1 LILLWIFMVIHPKL
15 LLDVLLVRQRKKSQM
30 DHGQLSMVAEK
41 FQWVFS
47 EGLLNACGK
56 DAKFCRRQRT
66 MTPFRLGLAL
76 TATCASHRVETLAD
90 FHRGFNALFD
100 TTITY
105 KAFYNQLAKPHFA
118 TFVGTMASR
127 LLGEMT
133 LKVLGFTK
141 GRAFAEFRHILIQ
154 DGSSFA
160 IHDALREVFPGRFK
174 AVKPAAVELHTTMD
188 LLCDAP
194 TIVVLT
200 PDTTS
205 EQTFLPEPASLRD
218 SLLLADRGYI
228 DLGYLHRVSQQGGFF
243 IIRAKA
249 GMNPQVVEAFRE
261 DGTRLRS
268 LRNKSL
274 KAIHA
279 KLPKRHRV
287 ELVVEWQV
295 EEHPLRLRLLLSWNR
310 QTKEFCYLLT
320 NLPAQRYGLDMI
332 YRAYKW
338 RWQVELLFKEW
349 KSYAN
354 LHAFDTANPT
364 IVEGLI
370 WAAIAAAALKR
381 FLAYMTQL
389 LAEVPISTRKV
400 AMCAV
405 HVVGELVQALKTG
418 NAGGLYAALEAA
430 ITYLAC
436 HAQRA
441 HPKRDRATGRS
452 QLGLEPL
459 FGSDDAI
466 ELAEAA

>member
-1 LILLWIFMVIHPKL
+1 
-15 LLDVLLVRQRKKSQM
+15 M
-30 DHGQLSMVAEK
+30 DHGHLSMVADK

-47 EGLLNACGK
+47 EALLNACGTA
-56 DAKFCRRQRT
+56 AKFCRRRRAI
-66 MTPFRLGLAL
+66 TPFRLGLAL
-76 TATCASHRVETLAD
+76 TATCASQRVETLAD

-100 TTITY
+100 TTMTY

-118 TFVGTMASR
+118 TFMGTMASR
-127 LLGEMT
+127 LIGEMT
-133 LKVLGFTK
+133 LKVLGFEK
-141 GRAFAEFRHILIQ
+141 GRAFAEFRHIVIQ

-174 AVKPAAVELHTTMD
+174 VIKPAAVELHTTMD

-194 TIVVLT
+194 TTVVLT
-200 PDTTS
+200 PDTAS
-205 EQTFLPEPASLRD
+205 EQTFVPEPAALRD

-228 DLGYLHRVSQQGGFF
+228 DLGYMQRVGQQGGFF

-261 DGTRLRS
+261 DGLRLRS
-268 LRNKSL
+268 LRNKPL

-279 KLPKRHRV
+279 KLPKRQRV

-295 EEHPLRLRLLLSWNR
+295 EKQPLRLRLLISWNR
-310 QTKEFCYLLT
+310 QTKEFCYLLS
-320 NLPAQRYGLDMI
+320 NLPAPRYPLDLI
-332 YRAYKW
+332 SRAYKW

-354 LHAFDTANPT
+354 LHAFDTAKPA

-389 LAEVPISTRKV
+389 LAEVPMSTRKV

-405 HVVGELVQALKTG
+405 HVLGSIVAALKTG
-418 NAGGLYAALEAA
+418 DVAGLYAALEEA
-430 ITYLAC
+430 IMYLAC

-441 HPKRDRATGRS
+441 HPERDRHTGRS

-459 FGSDDAI
+459 FGSNDRI

>member
-1 LILLWIFMVIHPKL
+1 MVV
-15 LLDVLLVRQRKKSQM
+15 D
-30 DHGQLSMVAEK
+30 K

-47 EGLLNACGK
+47 ESLLNACGK
-56 DAKFCRRQRT
+56 ATKFCRRQRT
-66 MTPFRLGLAL
+66 ITPFRLGLAL
-76 TATCASHRVETLAD
+76 TATCASYRVDTLAD
-90 FHRGFNALFD
+90 FHRGFNAVWD

-118 TFVGTMASR
+118 DFLRTTAAR
-127 LLGEMT
+127 LIGEMT
-133 LKVLGFTK
+133 LKVLGFAQ
-141 GRAFAEFRHILIQ
+141 GRVFAEFRHIVIQ

-160 IHDALREVFPGRFK
+160 IHDGLREVFPGRFK
-174 AVKPAAVELHTTMD
+174 VVKPAAVELHTTMD

-194 TIVVLT
+194 TTVVLT

-205 EQTFLPEPASLRD
+205 EQTFLPEPASLRA
-218 SLLLADRGYI
+218 SVLLADRGYL
-228 DLGYLHRVSQQGGFF
+228 DLDYMRRVQDEGGFF

-261 DGTRLRS
+261 DGKRLRS
-268 LRNKSL
+268 LRNKPL

-279 KLPKRHRV
+279 KLPKRQRV

-295 EEHPLRLRLLLSWNR
+295 EGHPLRLRLLISWNR
-310 QTKEFCYLLT
+310 QTKEFCYVLT
-320 NLPAQRYGLDMI
+320 NLPAKRYHLDLI

-354 LHAFDTANPT
+354 LHAFDTENPA

-381 FLAYMTQL
+381 FLASMTQL
-389 LAEVPISTRKV
+389 LAEVPMSTRKV

-405 HVVGELVQALKTG
+405 HVFGGIVHALKTG
-418 NAGGLYAALEAA
+418 DVGRLYDALEAA
-430 ITYLAC
+430 TTYLAA

-441 HPKRDRATGRS
+441 HPDRDRQTGRS

-459 FGSDDAI
+459 FGSNDVI
-466 ELAEAA
+466 ESAEAA

>member
-1 LILLWIFMVIHPKL
+1 
-15 LLDVLLVRQRKKSQM
+15 
-30 DHGQLSMVAEK
+30 MVADK

-47 EGLLNACGK
+47 EALLNACGK
-56 DAKFCRRQRT
+56 DVKFSRRTRII
-66 MTPFRLGLAL
+66 TPFRLGLAL
-76 TATCASHRVETLAD
+76 TATCASHRVDTLAD

-118 TFVGTMASR
+118 DFMRTTAAR
-127 LLGEMT
+127 LIGEMT
-133 LKVLGFTK
+133 LKVLGFAK
-141 GRAFAEFRHILIQ
+141 GRVFAEFRHIVIQ

-160 IHDALREVFPGRFK
+160 IHDGLREVFPGRFK
-174 AVKPAAVELHTTMD
+174 AVKPAAVELHTTME

-194 TIVVLT
+194 TTVVLT
-200 PDTTS
+200 PDTTN
-205 EQTFLPEPASLRD
+205 EQAFLPEPASLRA
-218 SLLLADRGYI
+218 SLLLADRGYL
-228 DLGYLHRVSQQGGFF
+228 DLHYMRRIQDAGGFF
-243 IIRAKA
+243 LIRAKT
-249 GMNPQVVEAFRE
+249 GMNPQVVEAWRE

-268 LRNKSL
+268 LRNKPL

-279 KLPKRHRV
+279 KLPKRQRV
-287 ELVVEWQV
+287 ELVVVWQV
-295 EEHPLRLRLLLSWNR
+295 EGYALRLRLLISWNR
-310 QTKEFCYLLT
+310 RAQEFCYLVT
-320 NLPAQRYGLDMI
+320 NLPAKRYRLDVL

-354 LHAFDTANPT
+354 LHAFDTANPA

-389 LAEVPISTRKV
+389 LAEVPMSTRKV

-405 HVVGELVQALKTG
+405 HVLGKIIQAVKTG
-418 NAGGLYAALEAA
+418 DVAGLYNALEEA

-441 HPKRDRATGRS
+441 HPKRDRHTGRS
-452 QLGLEPL
+452 QLGLAPL
-459 FGSDDAI
+459 FGSNAVIDF
-466 ELAEAA
+466 AEAA